1 MNRFFLYL
9 FFLALLSNCSFS
21 KKDVVEQDN
30 NIKNLFE
37 KAKPIEKEL
46 NPDLKIQLTKST
58 KGKPFF
64 RNNSNNSGN
73 INFETNFLKI
83 SSFKFKTIDQFDFTQ
98 PELIFTDDNVIVFFD
113 GKGSIFKI
121 NDDLKE
127 IWKTN
132 NYNKREKKLNPILY
146 FAQSDQNLIV
156 TDTLS
161 KRYLIN
167 LSNGELVWSKNSLS
181 PFNSNVKIFKDNFI
195 TIDFDNVIRCFSIKE
210 GNEIWNFKTEDTFIK
225 SQKKLSLVLKG
236 RIVYFINNLGDVTA
250 LNVQDGSL
258 VWQTPTQSNVIYQ
271 NAFSLEN
278 SDLVFANNSIYFSN
292 NKNEI
297 FSIDARS
304 GIVKWKQTVNSS
316 LRPTIVENLIFS
328 VSEEGYVFII
338 EDQTGNIIRITN
350 ALTNIEDKKNK
361 INPTGFV
368 IARNKIYLSLNNGR
382 LVKIDVA
389 TGIQENIVKLHGS
402 KISRPYVHNG
412 NMYLIKDNAIIKSN

>member
-1 MNRFFLYL
+1 M
-9 FFLALLSNCSFS
+9 
-21 KKDVVEQDN
+21 E
-30 NIKNLFE
+30 
-37 KAKPIEKEL
+37 
-46 NPDLKIQLTKST
+46 
-58 KGKPFF
+58 
-64 RNNSNNSGN
+64 
-73 INFETNFLKI
+73 
-83 SSFKFKTIDQFDFTQ
+83 
-98 PELIFTDDNVIVFFD
+98 
-113 GKGSIFKI
+113 
-121 NDDLKE
+121 
-127 IWKTN
+127 
-132 NYNKREKKLNPILY
+132 
-146 FAQSDQNLIV
+146 
-156 TDTLS
+156 
-161 KRYLIN
+161 
-167 LSNGELVWSKNSLS
+167 
-181 PFNSNVKIFKDNFI
+181 
-195 TIDFDNVIRCFSIKE
+195 
-210 GNEIWNFKTEDTFIK
+210 
-225 SQKKLSLVLKG
+225 
-236 RIVYFINNLGDVTA
+236 
-250 LNVQDGSL
+250 DGSL

-304 GIVKWKQTVNSS
+304 GIVKWKQTVNSN

-338 EDQTGNIIRITN
+338 EDQTGNIVRITN

-382 LVKIDVA
+382 LVKIDIA